1 MNCLHGNFCEV
12 NKDENISLTNFP
24 RPWNNML
31 FTVTG
36 NKFIVWSYHFSAP
49 TSFYLVNFSNIIKV
63 QNMFK
68 VNNRST
74 RGCSGVFIKYLQ
86 PQFLHFR
93 VGSRSPVTFKTKL
106 YVTTVNNSF
115 LPLFIFCYK
124 EHHVR
129 CCIGLTLNIVT
140 WSTNRYQGHP
150 SSWSSATLGKYEK
163 LTFLDAFKIHFQKFF
178 ELNLVLHLT
187 SNRLNIVSINSLT

>member
-1 MNCLHGNFCEV
+1 
-12 NKDENISLTNFP
+12 
-24 RPWNNML
+24 ML

-49 TSFYLVNFSNIIKV
+49 TSFYLVNSAILIKC
-63 QNMFK
+63 K
-68 VNNRST
+68 ICSKLT
-74 RGCSGVFIKYLQ
+74 IEAPRGCSGVFIKYLQ
-86 PQFLHFR
+86 PQFMHFR
-93 VGSRSPVTFKTKL
+93 VGSRSPVTFEAKL
-106 YVTTVNNSF
+106 YVTKVNNSF

-187 SNRLNIVSINSLT
+187 SNRLNRVSINSLT